1 MKTTLLALTL
11 LFVPARIFAQEPK
24 SAKSEI
30 DVLYDED
37 QKDRD
42 DDDAAPANTP
52 EAIDRFLARDARR
65 RGRARELLDAGAL
78 KTGRDFEKAA
88 FIFQHGTVPDDFLLA
103 HVLAMVA
110 MAKGNLHAK
119 GIAVFTLDRYL
130 QNIQRPIVLGPGW
143 TKTDDQPWT
152 QAPFNRTL
160 VPDSLRKELGIQ
172 TLEQQ
177 AKELAEMNKTQPK

>member
-1 MKTTLLALTL
+1 MRTTLLALTL
-11 LFVPARIFAQEPK
+11 LFVAARIPAQESKP
-24 SAKSEI
+24 AKSEI

-42 DDDAAPANTP
+42 DDTPSANTV

-65 RGRARELLDAGAL
+65 RSRARELLDAGAL

-119 GIAVFTLDRYL
+119 QIAVFTLDRYL

-177 AKELAEMNKTQPK
+177 AKDLAEMNKTQPK